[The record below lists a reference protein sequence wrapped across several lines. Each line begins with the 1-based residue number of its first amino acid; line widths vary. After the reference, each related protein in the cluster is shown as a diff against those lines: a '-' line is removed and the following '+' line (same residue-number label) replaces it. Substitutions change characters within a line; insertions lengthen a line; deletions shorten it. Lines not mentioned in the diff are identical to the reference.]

1 MIVNFYN
8 DLANR
13 SLQTLYV
20 NHISPQEF
28 IEGETVRSHAHSTAN
43 VHPHTVTTMQT
54 QVAYGTVLNWNR
66 SLGKLVITNAQNNF
80 DVNHVVIGDQSH
92 ANATIVTTQ
101 TSTLKLAEIQIQ
113 QDPLTANVSSD
124 FGYSEQLTEFPNT
137 L

>member
-1 MIVNFYN
+1 
-8 DLANR
+8 
-13 SLQTLYV
+13 
-20 NHISPQEF
+20 
-28 IEGETVRSHAHSTAN
+28 
-43 VHPHTVTTMQT
+43 MQT